1 MLETLLSKVGIGLG
15 ILCIPAG
22 IQGFYRAF
30 KYRNTIIEDSLFYVK
45 GKYEVLN
52 EKKYLNLQ
60 RILLMSDAIFY
71 VCLSISAITQS
82 DGIFLVLIGFT
93 FGSIKFII
101 DNLGKQY
108 IKLNSGSKD
117 V

>member
-1 MLETLLSKVGIGLG
+1 MSKVGIGLG
-15 ILCIPAG
+15 MLCIAAS
-22 IQGFYRAF
+22 IKRFYRAL
-30 KYRNTIIEDSLFYVK
+30 KYRNIIIEDSLFYVK
-45 GKYEVLN
+45 GKYEVSN

-60 RILLMSDAIFY
+60 RILFMSDAIFY
-71 VCLSISAITQS
+71 VCLSISLITQS